1 MTFIHS
7 PRIVTDGLIMYLDA
21 ANPRS
26 YPGSGTAWNDL
37 SGNKNNGTLTNGP
50 TFDSGNGGSIN
61 FDGSND
67 YVELGNILNVGTGDF
82 TLEMWYYRE
91 TQLNTYPKIASKG
104 AYQAGGW
111 RIIDINSSFEFNY
124 GTPQT
129 GVVSSAASVNNRWN
143 HGVITRLNGS
153 LRAYSNTQGGNSV
166 SFTGDLTTNSYTYQL
181 ATSPNGGENWKG
193 RLAIYRHYN
202 IGFTQNMVLQNFNA
216 TRSRFG
222 V

>member
-1 MTFIHS
+1 
-7 PRIVTDGLIMYLDA
+7 
-21 ANPRS
+21 
-26 YPGSGTAWNDL
+26 
-37 SGNKNNGTLTNGP
+37 LTNGP
-50 TFDSGNGGSIN
+50 TFDAGNLGSLV

-82 TLEMWYYRE
+82 TLEVWYYRE
-91 TQLNTYPKIASKG
+91 TQLNTFSKIASKG

-111 RIIDINSSFEFNY
+111 RIMDFNSVLGIYY
-124 GTPQT
+124 GNPQT
-129 GVVSSAASVNNRWN
+129 VVESPAASVNNRWN

-202 IGFTQNMVLQNFNA
+202 LGFTQNMVLQNFNA
-216 TRSRFG
+216 IRSRFNI
-222 V
+222 